1 MHAYIQC
8 VERMKGELA
17 TEREGQEVRVEE
29 LEIDLGSFRSTRAC
43 ADTFKAKN
51 LPLHILINNA
61 GVLAEQLSE

>member
-1 MHAYIQC
+1 
-8 VERMKGELA
+8 MKGELA
-17 TEREGQEVRVEE
+17 TEREGQEVRVEG